1 MNGIV
6 LMADPRLTGIPV
18 RECGDPL
25 VDLRT
30 RRLIAID
37 HRRRDPAGDWRQA
50 RSGLAQRLDSAARSL
65 PAGVRLLHVEG
76 YRPPA
81 LQARYFAEYRSEL
94 AVARPDLNPEA
105 LRRLTSRYVSPPE
118 VAPHSAG
125 AAVDLTLCDDSGIEL
140 DLGTMVNA
148 NPEQSAG
155 GCYTAAENISATGRA
170 NRAVLA
176 AAMTVAGFVNYP
188 TEWWHWSY
196 GDRYWALV
204 SGAPAAIY
212 GTLTRLADGEPG
224 EAGRAGDHA
233 VDPKRTQ

>member
-1 MNGIV
+1 V
-6 LMADPRLTGIPV
+6 
-18 RECGDPL
+18 
-25 VDLRT
+25 
-30 RRLIAID
+30 
-37 HRRRDPAGDWRQA
+37 
-50 RSGLAQRLDSAARSL
+50 RSGLAQRLASAARSL

-81 LQARYFAEYRSEL
+81 LQARYFAE
-94 AVARPDLNPEA
+94 
-105 LRRLTSRYVSPPE
+105 
-118 VAPHSAG
+118 
-125 AAVDLTLCDDSGIEL
+125 
-140 DLGTMVNA
+140 
-148 NPEQSAG
+148 
-155 GCYTAAENISATGRA
+155 NINATGRA

-233 VDPKRTQ
+233 VDPERTQ